1 LGKLKYFITLTKIEY
16 ESLICKAFGMCGV
29 PGLGF
34 DRRYPFI
41 PGDYRHE
48 SRRKKIPEAK
58 KNEVKVQI
66 LSP

>member
-1 LGKLKYFITLTKIEY
+1 MG
-16 ESLICKAFGMCGV
+16 GV

-48 SRRKKIPEAK
+48 SCRKKTPEAK
-58 KNEVKVQI
+58 RKMKVKCRYYRPRSQDYYISVLYTMINTQTI
-66 LSP
+66 G